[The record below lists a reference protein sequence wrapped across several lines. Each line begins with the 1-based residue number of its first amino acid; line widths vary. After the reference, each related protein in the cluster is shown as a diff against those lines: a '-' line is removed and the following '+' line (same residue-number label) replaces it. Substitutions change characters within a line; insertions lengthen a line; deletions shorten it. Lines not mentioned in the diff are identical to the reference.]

1 LHKQHGN
8 NWKTIAEKVGR
19 YSYSCK
25 DKWREAK
32 LKRAKGKWTLEEFEK
47 LRMLV
52 HTSLRVNAQLK
63 KDPSDTRVDHRHLR
77 DNVNWQF
84 ISDQMESR
92 THARCLNAWYNKL
105 ASSMVSSG
113 DWAITDDALLLQ
125 RIMEDCPVAEE
136 WVEWDS
142 LLEHRSGEV
151 CRKRWQEMGRTL
163 GEQLKHSFIDQL
175 EAVIKIFAPELL
187 DDEPN
192 EADKKFKEDYDAFTS
207 RQVSNA

>member
-8 NWKTIAEKVGR
+8 NWKAIAEKVGR

-32 LKRAKGKWTLEEFEK
+32 LKRAKGNVFCYSNTANCRQNSCVVLLTTMPLTILHWVAGKWTLEEFEK

-92 THARCLNAWYNKL
+92 THANCLNAWYNKV

-113 DWAITDDALLLQ
+113 DWAIADDALLLQ
-125 RIMEDCPVAEE
+125 R
-136 WVEWDS
+136 
-142 LLEHRSGEV
+142 
-151 CRKRWQEMGRTL
+151 
-163 GEQLKHSFIDQL
+163 
-175 EAVIKIFAPELL
+175 
-187 DDEPN
+187 
-192 EADKKFKEDYDAFTS
+192 
-207 RQVSNA
+207 

>member
-32 LKRAKGKWTLEEFEK
+32 LKRAKGNVFCHSNTANCRQNSFVVLLTTMPLTILHWVAGKWTLEEFEK

-63 KDPSDTRVDHRHLR
+63 KDPSDTRVDHRHFR

-92 THARCLNAWYNKL
+92 THANCLNAWYNKV

-142 LLEHRSGEV
+142 LLEHRSIFF
-151 CRKRWQEMGRTL
+151 
-163 GEQLKHSFIDQL
+163 HSTGFS
-175 EAVIKIFAPELL
+175 F
-187 DDEPN
+187 
-192 EADKKFKEDYDAFTS
+192 YDL
-207 RQVSNA
+207 Q